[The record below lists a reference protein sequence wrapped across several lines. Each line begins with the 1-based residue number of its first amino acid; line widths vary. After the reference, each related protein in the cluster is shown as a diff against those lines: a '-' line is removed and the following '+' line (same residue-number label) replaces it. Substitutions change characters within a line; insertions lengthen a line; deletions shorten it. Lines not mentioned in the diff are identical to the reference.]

1 MQNTAHFEFGAVRKC
16 TTPEDTV
23 NAEKY
28 LAAKFGFDT
37 TEKDLEKIGPMGYIT
52 PPFPRIKKTT
62 MITYVVFIAAIDPL
76 RGGSVCVWI
85 NS

>member
-37 TEKDLEKIGPMGYIT
+37 TEKDLEKIGPMG
-52 PPFPRIKKTT
+52 
-62 MITYVVFIAAIDPL
+62 
-76 RGGSVCVWI
+76 
-85 NS
+85 